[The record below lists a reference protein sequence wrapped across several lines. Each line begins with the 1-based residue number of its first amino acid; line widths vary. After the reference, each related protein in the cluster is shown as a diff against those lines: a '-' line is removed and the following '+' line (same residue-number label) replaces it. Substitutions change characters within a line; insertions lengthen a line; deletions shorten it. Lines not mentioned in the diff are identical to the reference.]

1 MNFDPS
7 SLVASFV
14 VSSIGF
20 VLFMYGKKMSRWPQ
34 LAIGLVLLIF
44 PYFISSVLPM
54 LAIAAALLAF
64 MWFAL
69 KRGY

>member
-7 SLVASFV
+7 SLVASFF

-20 VLFMYGKKMSRWPQ
+20 VLFMYGKKMSRLPQ
-34 LAIGLVLLIF
+34 LAVGLVLMVY

-54 LAIAAALLAF
+54 LAVAVVLLGL

-69 KRGY
+69 KRGF

>member
-20 VLFMYGKKMSRWPQ
+20 VLFMYGKKMSRLPQ
-34 LAIGLVLLIF
+34 LAFGLVLMIY
-44 PYFISSVLPM
+44 PYFISAVLPM
-54 LAIAAALLAF
+54 LAVAVVLLAL

>member
-20 VLFMYGKKMSRWPQ
+20 VLFMYGKKMRRLPQ
-34 LAIGLVLLIF
+34 LAVGLVLLIF
-44 PYFISSVLPM
+44 PYFISSVLAM
-54 LAIAAALLAF
+54 LAIAAVLLAL
-64 MWFAL
+64 MWLAL